1 MIRALLLLL
10 VSATAL
16 AAQALPD
23 TGTIRFDVGGVR
35 VIHRQTDNNLFF
47 AKLYLLGG
55 TQLVSQETA
64 GLEPFLL
71 DVSER
76 GSARYP
82 GERLRRALARSG
94 SQMGVEA
101 HRDWTVFGIGTTT
114 DRLDSA
120 WAIYTDRLLRPT
132 LAPEDVEFVRG
143 TTVAA
148 LAQREDSPDALLEH
162 LADSVAFAGHPYG
175 IPPRGTAQTVGRITR
190 EQLQQFHREQML
202 QSRMLL
208 VVVGNVPRAKLQQ
221 MIASSLGTL
230 PRGEYRWS
238 PPPTN
243 QQRPGSSVLIEPR
256 RLPTN
261 YILGWWEGPPAG
273 HPDVPALRVAS
284 AILSGR
290 LFAEVRSRRNLTYAV
305 EAKYRDEALTSGGLY
320 VTTTRPD
327 TTLGIMRV
335 EIRNLQSFAIPTEN
349 LRPLIQQFLTEY
361 FLDNESS
368 GEQAD
373 FLARAEL
380 YRGDFRAAE
389 RFVADLRAVTGEHVQ
404 RVARQ
409 YMRGIRFAYIGNP
422 TQVNRFRLMGF

>member
-10 VSATAL
+10 VSATTL

-23 TGTIRFDVGGVR
+23 TGTIRFEVGGVR

-55 TQLVSQETA
+55 TQLVTQETA

-120 WAIYTDRLLRPT
+120 WAIYTDRLLRPA
-132 LAPEDVEFVRG
+132 LAAEDIEFVRG

-175 IPPRGTAQTVGRITR
+175 ISPRGTAQTVGRITR

-202 QSRMLL
+202 QSRLLL

-221 MIASSLGTL
+221 MVANSLGTL

-261 YILGWWEGPPAG
+261 YVLGWWEGPPAG

-335 EIRNLQSFAIPTEN
+335 EIRNLQSFAIPTES

-389 RFVADLRAVTGEHVQ
+389 RFVADLRAVTGEDVQ

-422 TQVNRFRLMGF
+422 SQVNRFRLMGF

>member
-10 VSATAL
+10 VSAASL

-23 TGTIRFDVGGVR
+23 TGTIRFEVGGVR

-55 TQLVSQETA
+55 TQLVTQETA

-162 LADSVAFAGHPYG
+162 LADSVAFAGHPY
-175 IPPRGTAQTVGRITR
+175 
-190 EQLQQFHREQML
+190 
-202 QSRMLL
+202 
-208 VVVGNVPRAKLQQ
+208 
-221 MIASSLGTL
+221 
-230 PRGEYRWS
+230 
-238 PPPTN
+238 
-243 QQRPGSSVLIEPR
+243 
-256 RLPTN
+256 
-261 YILGWWEGPPAG
+261 
-273 HPDVPALRVAS
+273 
-284 AILSGR
+284 
-290 LFAEVRSRRNLTYAV
+290 
-305 EAKYRDEALTSGGLY
+305 
-320 VTTTRPD
+320 
-327 TTLGIMRV
+327 
-335 EIRNLQSFAIPTEN
+335 
-349 LRPLIQQFLTEY
+349 
-361 FLDNESS
+361 
-368 GEQAD
+368 
-373 FLARAEL
+373 
-380 YRGDFRAAE
+380 
-389 RFVADLRAVTGEHVQ
+389 
-404 RVARQ
+404 
-409 YMRGIRFAYIGNP
+409 
-422 TQVNRFRLMGF
+422 